1 MTSPITLPVVG
12 THTDVSSQGPD
23 RVVSLSGTL
32 APFETYYVA
41 GAATASSAFVP
52 LGTLRSGAPNETLV
66 VRGQFAKMYAI
77 LATNSPTLNGATI
90 QVVDNTV
97 GTPNSPAPTEL
108 TPSASIDTSALGP
121 NRMVVLTGSD
131 ALTLWQ
137 ISGNGA
143 NISTI
148 GGPAGNVLY
157 LEGNFSTM
165 KAVPSGNSYNA
176 GTVALWVVDNTV
188 T

>member
-1 MTSPITLPVVG
+1 MTSPITLPTSG
-12 THTDVSSQGPD
+12 THEDTSSQGPD
-23 RVVSLSGTL
+23 RIVTLSGTL

-41 GAATASSAFVP
+41 GAATSSSAFVP
-52 LGTLRSGAPNETLV
+52 LGTLRSGAPNGTLV
-66 VRGQFAKMYAI
+66 VRGQFARMYAT
-77 LATNSPTLNGATI
+77 LAPNSPTLNEATV

-97 GTPNSPAPTEL
+97 DTPNSPGQTAL
-108 TPSASIDTSALGP
+108 TPSSSIDTSALGP
-121 NRMVVLTGSD
+121 DRMVVLTGSD

-143 NISTI
+143 NIGTV
-148 GGPAGNVLY
+148 GGAAGNVLY
-157 LEGNFSTM
+157 LTGNFSTM